1 MQYQFGDVYFVQPA
15 SPERGMYTSTTALR
29 PGRPGI
35 IVSSPTGINRY
46 QLMVVFCTTKIKP
59 ETDCIF
65 TTVIRG
71 KTCAVL
77 CNEIQT
83 IDISQLGDYIMHLS
97 PDVTMK
103 LSQCLFNSIG
113 DGTEGNA
120 RAQIYAIKRILR
132 SNPDRYT
139 PTHKTPYYT
148 YPRTSAPP
156 LENPDEVPDDDDYDE

>member
-15 SPERGMYTSTTALR
+15 GPDRGLYTGTTALR

-35 IVSSPTGINRY
+35 IVSSPTGMNRY
-46 QLMVVFCTTKIKP
+46 QVMVVFCTTKIKP

-65 TTVIRG
+65 TTVIRS

-83 IDISQLGDYIMHLS
+83 VDVSQLGDFIMHLS
-97 PDVTMK
+97 PDVTMR

-120 RAQIYAIKRILR
+120 RAQIAAIKRILR
-132 SNPDRYT
+132 PTANYT
-139 PTHKTPYYT
+139 PARSTPYYA
-148 YPRTSAPP
+148 YPRTPAPP
-156 LENPDEVPDDDDYDE
+156 LEDPDDIPDDYDEQ